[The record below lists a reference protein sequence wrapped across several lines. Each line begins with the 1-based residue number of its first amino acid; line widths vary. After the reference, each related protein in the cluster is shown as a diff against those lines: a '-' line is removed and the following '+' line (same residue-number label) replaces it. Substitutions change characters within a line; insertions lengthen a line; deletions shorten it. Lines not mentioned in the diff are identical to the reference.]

1 MLAVFLKPVALTGP
15 QQLFLLIPLCLAVSV
30 VYKTTKLDNLRALP
44 LAALSTWITVVVG
57 MFSVGIALYLL
68 HHWAA

>member
-1 MLAVFLKPVALTGP
+1 MLALFLKPVALTGP
-15 QQLFLLIPLCLAVSV
+15 QQLLLLIPLCLAVSV
-30 VYKTTKLDNLRALP
+30 VYKATKLDNLRALP

-57 MFSVGIALYLL
+57 MFAVGIALYLL